1 MFSNWLHRTRSL
13 WRPCLMSWPI
23 HKTSSTT
30 LHKSLEKCFRN
41 HLSDFS
47 APKFWDSY
55 APEFC
60 EIILYGIN
68 IWLSRQILYD
78 WPGTNIP
85 ECSWPPAYGF
95 GFKMTS
101 WTWWDESSQETF
113 LNTSLDLFCS
123 GRKWTVFP
131 VNGYIAALLTII
143 TWTAIFQ
150 ENESSCFIPN

>member
-1 MFSNWLHRTRSL
+1 
-13 WRPCLMSWPI
+13 MSWPI

-30 LHKSLEKCFRN
+30 LHKSLEKCFQN

-68 IWLSRQILYD
+68 IWRSRQILYD

-85 ECSWPPAYGF
+85 ECSWYAYGC

-113 LNTSLDLFCS
+113 LNTSLEFFSPEENELFFQWMMYCCPS
-123 GRKWTVFP
+123 NHYNMNCHLSRKWFFLFHSFFAQKWLCYK
-131 VNGYIAALLTII
+131 NM
-143 TWTAIFQ
+143 
-150 ENESSCFIPN
+150 